1 MCSGCNAV
9 IYQRFA
15 AVAVSKGFVMVLPN
29 GHLST
34 AEKRFAEAMAI
45 TGDKAY
51 AAAQTG
57 SKHTAVTAHRFGQ
70 KPEVQAEIARIQ
82 TERLFSEVLPL
93 AVEQHLALLRNAATP
108 AGARVQAIKLAYDRT
123 LGGDDAH
130 PAKEPHEM
138 SADEIA
144 EAISKLESV
153 AAARAKP
160 IDDAPSEDVFA

>member
-1 MCSGCNAV
+1 MPDLKGRFTAQERTFSEAFAV
-9 IYQRFA
+9 
-15 AVAVSKGFVMVLPN
+15 
-29 GHLST
+29 
-34 AEKRFAEAMAI
+34 
-45 TGDKAY
+45 TGDRAYSAGKAGLAQPAT
-51 AAAQTG
+51 AA
-57 SKHTAVTAHRFGQ
+57 SKMLA
-70 KPEVQAEIARIQ
+70 KPAIQAEIARIQ

-153 AAARAKP
+153 AASRAKP
-160 IDDAPSEDVFA
+160 IDEVSGEDVFA